1 MALGRGRRASRA
13 SKAIRDPDS
22 ETASDR
28 HTVAAS
34 GHGNIR
40 DDESLS
46 SLTSLDDDDS
56 QSDDDSIADHRT
68 KTPIDSTSKSAGSPL
83 LQPPPSPPKVEWLA
97 TSRSRRSTAGNRMK
111 SMLASEASVAEDP
124 DSDLELL
131 FAEDENDAGFVYEGN
146 DDDLNLDSS
155 DDDEDNENDDELE
168 GERELE
174 RLDKA
179 SRLVARKRHAQAAIP
194 AKFRKKVRIQQPTKD
209 SAETDSPPQTPSTTA
224 TGDSASRRVSR
235 KRAER
240 TSWLPSATEKP
251 IRASERKT
259 TRISKEQLHQR
270 MREGEERRKKLIAAM
285 ERQAKKRAALKK
297 PPLTQDQRIAEAALV
312 EKRNAKSL
320 NRWEEAEKQREEE
333 RRAKLAALNNR
344 TLKGPVITYWSGVR
358 EWNDNMNGAHMALEE
373 KPKRK
378 RATKAEKDRSVAID
392 NTSAGD
398 NASQQD
404 KSKAEVEAD
413 KTTKS
418 CGKAESVGHG
428 EDAGKAERNAH
439 EADETPRRANP
450 QLQPQDTG
458 TEVGPPEDDDGDVA
472 MADAPPTSAVSA
484 IEMSSTPQLL
494 QPHTPTK
501 LSATPAIPAQQP
513 AGLQL
518 PPGFAPP
525 STDIHLMPP
534 PSLSHEAP
542 IQRPMT
548 SSVLAAPVLA
558 PPHGAP
564 DLLEESLTLSM
575 GMSAPTMSPGGF
587 LVPPLVSIFQ
597 RPSLSEFSTPGTLG
611 TGSTLGSA
619 VLAKPPLSE
628 SPSVAVLKRQSLDVS
643 GAKEICESSDGKV
656 LAISEAVDAPDTPH
670 VVEDN
675 DKDSEKKPAGPAMR
689 TAYILQNFDENIIKD
704 KTVQTQIL
712 FGQKMNRIA
721 KPQAPALCAI
731 TNMPAKYRDPVT
743 GLPYHN
749 AYAYKQIQK
758 LRNGDFNWS
767 SLLGAYVGSTSMV
780 AQNVPARFLTGKAS
794 EKENQDKANKAK
806 EDDKSK
812 ANDDSK
818 TQTEVDGASSSTD
831 GGKPD
836 STTVSLVPGDT
847 TSAPQASQNTQT
859 SQISSTLSH
868 PSSVTVSTSTTLSG
882 ANPLSTP
889 NLKTS
894 TGATTIL
901 QPPIVPLTQPHLLRP
916 PPPVGLPPQPPSH
929 LAPSAPPL
937 HPSPTPPT
945 APLINGQ
952 AWGIPRPPPIP
963 QPRVRPRQ
971 STHTRNAHTKPSS
984 ISSTPLA
991 KPVGPPPTLQFQ
1003 SPLAPP
1009 SVSLGTKHGLV
1020 PRPTTSTN
1028 PAFRPVASSPTAAS
1042 VVTRPAATHPN
1053 PVPFLAQPKLRGFTP
1068 QAAQAQSAR
1077 TNTVSSASASVPTKP
1092 ATSAASPGA
1101 PKQVSVA
1108 PQASMLSTVVA
1119 PPAVAQ
1125 ERPLSTAT
1133 AAQSHKIPLT
1143 AGGLTPGLSALRPA
1157 PLSIAAGTGPRPG
1170 STLQATSSSG
1180 LVSAPAYAPAPAPA
1194 PSTPSA
1200 PASSMPLSTPAPC
1213 KITTPAP
1220 AQATSPSIAAP
1231 PSALSSP
1238 PTATPTPAAAII
1250 GKPADTPIP

>member
-1 MALGRGRRASRA
+1 
-13 SKAIRDPDS
+13 
-22 ETASDR
+22 
-28 HTVAAS
+28 
-34 GHGNIR
+34 
-40 DDESLS
+40 
-46 SLTSLDDDDS
+46 
-56 QSDDDSIADHRT
+56 
-68 KTPIDSTSKSAGSPL
+68 
-83 LQPPPSPPKVEWLA
+83 
-97 TSRSRRSTAGNRMK
+97 
-111 SMLASEASVAEDP
+111 
-124 DSDLELL
+124 
-131 FAEDENDAGFVYEGN
+131 
-146 DDDLNLDSS
+146 
-155 DDDEDNENDDELE
+155 
-168 GERELE
+168 
-174 RLDKA
+174 
-179 SRLVARKRHAQAAIP
+179 
-194 AKFRKKVRIQQPTKD
+194 
-209 SAETDSPPQTPSTTA
+209 
-224 TGDSASRRVSR
+224 
-235 KRAER
+235 
-240 TSWLPSATEKP
+240 
-251 IRASERKT
+251 
-259 TRISKEQLHQR
+259 

-378 RATKAEKDRSVAID
+378 RATKAEKDKSVAIGT
-392 NTSAGD
+392 TSAGD
-398 NASQQD
+398 NAGQQD

-413 KTTKS
+413 KTTTKS
-418 CGKAESVGHG
+418 CDKAESVGHG
-428 EDAGKAERNAH
+428 EDVGKAERNAH
-439 EADETPRRANP
+439 EADETPRRADPRP
-450 QLQPQDTG
+450 QLQPQATD

-472 MADAPPTSAVSA
+472 MADAPLTSAGSA
-484 IEMSSTPQLL
+484 IEMPSTPQLL

-501 LSATPAIPAQQP
+501 LNATPAIPAKQP

-525 STDIHLMPP
+525 STDIHIMPP
-534 PSLSHEAP
+534 PSLSREAP

-558 PPHGAP
+558 PPHGVP
-564 DLLEESLTLSM
+564 DLLEESLTLSL

-587 LVPPLVSIFQ
+587 LVPPLVSIFR

-611 TGSTLGSA
+611 TGSTLGSTI
-619 VLAKPPLSE
+619 LAKPPLSE
-628 SPSVAVLKRQSLDVS
+628 SPSVAALKRQSLDVS
-643 GAKEICESSDGKV
+643 GAKEICGSSDGKV
-656 LAISEAVDAPDTPH
+656 VAISEAVDAPDTSH
-670 VVEDN
+670 IVEDN

-721 KPQAPALCAI
+721 KPQAPALCVI

-767 SLLGAYVGSTSMV
+767 SLLGAYVGSTSMA
-780 AQNVPARFLTGKAS
+780 AQNVPARFLTGKVS
-794 EKENQDKANKAK
+794 EKENEDKASKAK

-812 ANDDSK
+812 ANGDSK
-818 TQTEVDGASSSTD
+818 TKTKADGESSSTD

-836 STTVSLVPGDT
+836 STTVSPVPGDA
-847 TSAPQASQNTQT
+847 TSALAPQASQNTQT
-859 SQISSTLSH
+859 SRISSTLSQ

-882 ANPLSTP
+882 VNPSSTP

-916 PPPVGLPPQPPSH
+916 PPPAGLPPQPPSH
-929 LAPSAPPL
+929 LAPPSAPPL
-937 HPSPTPPT
+937 QPSPTPPT

-963 QPRVRPRQ
+963 QPRARPRQ

-991 KPVGPPPTLQFQ
+991 KPVGPTPTLQFQ
-1003 SPLAPP
+1003 STLAPP
-1009 SVSLGTKHGLV
+1009 SISLGAKQGLV

-1028 PAFRPVASSPTAAS
+1028 PAFRPVASSPTTAS

-1053 PVPFLAQPKLRGFTP
+1053 PAPFLAQPKLQGFTP
-1068 QAAQAQSAR
+1068 RAAQAQSAR
-1077 TNTVSSASASVPTKP
+1077 TSTVSSASASVPTKP
-1092 ATSAASPGA
+1092 ATSAASPRA
-1101 PKQVSVA
+1101 PKQVSVV
-1108 PQASMLSTVVA
+1108 PQAGTLSTVVA

-1125 ERPLSTAT
+1125 ERPLSTVT
-1133 AAQSHKIPLT
+1133 AAQTHKSPLT
-1143 AGGLTPGLSALRPA
+1143 AGGLISGLSAPRPA
-1157 PLSIAAGTGPRPG
+1157 PLSIAASTGSRPG
-1170 STLQATSSSG
+1170 STLQATGSSS
-1180 LVSAPAYAPAPAPA
+1180 LVSAPASAPA

-1200 PASSMPLSTPAPC
+1200 PASSVPLSAPAPC
-1213 KITTPAP
+1213 KIAIPAP
-1220 AQATSPSIAAP
+1220 AQATSPSIAIP
-1231 PSALSSP
+1231 PSTLSSAP
-1238 PTATPTPAAAII
+1238 IATPTPAAATI
-1250 GKPADTPIP
+1250 GKLADTPIP